1 MSPAT
6 AGRARRTAPSSKW
19 ADSKRCDRTSGW
31 SQRPTG
37 LARAIGEGRFREDLF
52 YRLNVARIEV
62 PSLRAHRSDI
72 PDLAEHILR
81 QHGVSRPDAPS
92 SFTDEAM
99 RALLLHDYPGNV
111 RELENL
117 IERAVVLARGPLITL
132 EDLPALAGSAAG
144 AEGEPPRRAA
154 RDADGAGDAGA
165 GAPPHHACRSHGGRE
180 QDGGGALAAD
190 APATALRP
198 DSRVAHRVNVFGQIR
213 RRLRASE

>member
-144 AEGEPPRRAA
+144 AGGEPRLAELLTMPMEQAMRELERLLITRALVMAGGNKTEAA
-154 RDADGAGDAGA
+154 RLLQMRRQQLYARMA
-165 GAPPHHACRSHGGRE
+165 E
-180 QDGGGALAAD
+180 
-190 APATALRP
+190 LR
-198 DSRVAHRVNVFGQIR
+198 I
-213 RRLRASE
+213 E

>member
-1 MSPAT
+1 
-6 AGRARRTAPSSKW
+6 
-19 ADSKRCDRTSGW
+19 
-31 SQRPTG
+31 
-37 LARAIGEGRFREDLF
+37 LARAIGGGRFREDLF